1 MVSLHQDRSQSCR
14 SVMELPSST
23 RIHGVNCKMF
33 NVNTIRRY
41 AVACLCASFI
51 GAVLSDCP
59 IPEKHPNNGR
69 MRFQYRR
76 DVNMTIAP
84 ENYLLRFQC
93 NEGFVLKGAKAI
105 VCVSDEWTKEV
116 PVCSKMSCADPPS
129 ILNGD
134 YLLETG
140 VSEELFIGSIAT
152 YNCNDG
158 YEFKN
163 NSNSILT
170 CHLFD
175 DINDA
180 QWKGELPTCIEK
192 ESCGSWCFNRWKK
205 GRRLLLYWRCS

>member
-1 MVSLHQDRSQSCR
+1 ML
-14 SVMELPSST
+14 
-23 RIHGVNCKMF
+23 

-76 DVNMTIAP
+76 DVNLTIAP

-93 NEGFVLKGAKAI
+93 NEGYVLKGAKAI

-129 ILNGD
+129 IPNGD
-134 YLLETG
+134 YLLHTG
-140 VSEELFIGSIAT
+140 VSEEPVIGSEANYT
-152 YNCNDG
+152 CNDG
-158 YEFKN
+158 YELKN
-163 NSNSILT
+163 NSNNVLT

-180 QWKGELPTCIEK
+180 QWKGEVPSCIGDSLLGCLHLK
-192 ESCGSWCFNRWKK
+192 NPRSVHHCFQMVGFVINPKALEVLFSRHSKK
-205 GRRLLLYWRCS
+205 RKIIIIAP